1 MLVRG
6 LSTVLRAFSNGYKIP
21 LIYQDWSWSSMR
33 TAKLVVLVALLMAGR
48 AVGQVE
54 EKEPAAILEI
64 GGAGEWAL
72 THGTPSYGPNVAV
85 EFTPIKE
92 WLEIEAGT
100 TPFFSRGQT
109 EWDTDLLFKK
119 PYTLS
124 QTTEFMAGVGPEW
137 AHTSTHTSGDGN
149 SANSIGGEAAL
160 DFMFWPWPKRRFG
173 WYMEPSYGYNF
184 GSGHEQS
191 ISISVGLLIPIR

>member
-1 MLVRG
+1 MR
-6 LSTVLRAFSNGYKIP
+6 LSKVTL
-21 LIYQDWSWSSMR
+21 LI
-33 TAKLVVLVALLMAGR
+33 TLLFAGR
-48 AVGQVE
+48 AFGQDE
-54 EKEPAAILEI
+54 EKEKEPAAILEI

-72 THGTPSYGPNVAV
+72 THGAPSYGPNVAV
-85 EFTPIKE
+85 EVTPIKE
-92 WLEIEAGT
+92 WLEIEAGV

-119 PYTLS
+119 PWTLS
-124 QTTEFMAGVGPEW
+124 KTAEFMCGVGPEW
-137 AHTSTHTSGDGN
+137 AHTITRGK

-173 WYMEPSYGYNF
+173 WYLEPSYGYNF

-191 ISISVGLLIPIR
+191 ASVTVGLLIAIR